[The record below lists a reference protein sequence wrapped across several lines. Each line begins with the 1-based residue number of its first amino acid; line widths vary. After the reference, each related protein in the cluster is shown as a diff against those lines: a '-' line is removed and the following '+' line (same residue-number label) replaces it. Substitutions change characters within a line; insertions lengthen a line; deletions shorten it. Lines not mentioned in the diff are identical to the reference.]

1 MTHSEQLNELA
12 AALAKAQAKIE
23 GAKKDA
29 DNPFFRSK
37 YADLASVWDACR
49 VPLTSNGLSVIQ
61 FPRTEYVGTPEIVG
75 VTSKKSGES
84 YDVVRIA
91 CTVSVLTRLLH
102 TSGQWI
108 EGTVSAM
115 LASGDPQAV
124 GSAITYLRR
133 YSLQSVAGV
142 APEDDDANAASGKTT
157 TTARS
162 TQSQPE
168 PQHQTGPVTIKSVDK
183 RDGTSK
189 QGKPYVAYT
198 ITLSNGVKCG
208 TLDAKLANTAIE
220 FGKNGTPVEAVTEKN
235 GNFLNLTELIIMQAP
250 LTDEEREDLPF

>member
-49 VPLTSNGLSVIQ
+49 KQLTDNGLSVVQ
-61 FPRTEYVGTPEIVG
+61 SPYTEGEKIG
-75 VTSKKSGES
+75 VST
-84 YDVVRIA
+84 
-91 CTVSVLTRLLH
+91 LLLH
-102 TSGQWI
+102 VSGQWI
-108 EGTVSAM
+108 LSEVNAQAKDLS
-115 LASGDPQAV
+115 PQAV
-124 GSAITYLRR
+124 GSVISYMRR
-133 YSLQSVAGV
+133 YALSAMAGV
-142 APEDDDANAASGKTT
+142 PQIDDDAEAAEGRTDGK
-157 TTARS
+157 
-162 TQSQPE
+162 PDPK
-168 PQHQTGPVTIKSVDK
+168 PQRMKDAGLDAQQAAGPVTIKSVDK

-220 FGKNGTPVEAVTEKN
+220 FGKNGTPVEAVTERSAT
-235 GNFLNLTELIIMQAP
+235 GNFLNLTELIIVQP
-250 LTDEEREDLPF
+250 TLTQEEKDSCPF